1 MKQVAAGKAVYRE
14 RRGNYA
20 RHPPLSTRQILQK
33 KAVFRQKI
41 RKWVY
46 QVGVLR
52 PVHSPARHSARL
64 KRLVVLCGLLA
75 LAACATRPAPKSP
88 PLPPPPAA
96 PAPIP
101 ATPAGPTSGEPKF
114 DAFLAE
120 VRTEALAQ
128 GITAEN
134 FASATAGLA
143 PLPAIAGM
151 NANQPEFNKPVWSYL
166 DGAVSARRIADARFM
181 LNRYGDVLDK
191 IAAQSGVAKEILVSV
206 WGMESDYGADSGSFN
221 LFAALATLA
230 YDGPRAN
237 YARPEFLA
245 ALQIYQ
251 QQHYAVGEMVG
262 SWAGAFGQTQF
273 TPTSFLK
280 YAADGDGDGR
290 IDLWRSPPDALAS
303 AARLLSEQGWTRGQG
318 WGAEISLPDGFAY
331 EDADLENDRPVAE
344 WSARGVT
351 LAGGGALPLSD
362 GSAAIYLPAGAR
374 GPAFLVFPNFRI
386 LLKYNN
392 AASYALAV
400 SLLADR
406 MAGAGPVKHDWPR
419 DERALSRSER
429 LQFQKDLAILG
440 FDAGTP
446 DGVLGR
452 KTRAALRQYQKT
464 KSIAADGFPTAM
476 LLGTLEADAASRA
489 TPNSS
494 VPTEH

>member
-1 MKQVAAGKAVYRE
+1 M
-14 RRGNYA
+14 
-20 RHPPLSTRQILQK
+20 
-33 KAVFRQKI
+33 
-41 RKWVY
+41 
-46 QVGVLR
+46 LR
-52 PVHSPARHSARL
+52 PVRRLARL
-64 KRLVVLCGLLA
+64 KCLAVLCGLLA
-75 LAACATRPAPKSP
+75 VAACATRPP
-88 PLPPPPAA
+88 PRTPPPPAA
-96 PAPIP
+96 PAAPIP
-101 ATPAGPTSGEPKF
+101 VPVAPARPSSGDAKF
-114 DAFLAE
+114 DAFLATA
-120 VRTEALAQ
+120 RDEALAQ
-128 GITAEN
+128 GITGEN
-134 FASATAGLA
+134 FDTATAGIA
-143 PLPAIAGM
+143 PLATITAM

-166 DGAVSARRIADARFM
+166 DGAVSARRIKDAQFM
-181 LNRYGDVLDK
+181 LTRYGEVLDK
-191 IAAQSGVAKEILVSV
+191 IAAQSGVPKEILVSV

-230 YDGPRAN
+230 YDGPRAA
-237 YARPEFLA
+237 YAKPEFLA

-251 QQHYAVGEMVG
+251 QQHYAVSEMVG

-318 WGAEISLPDGFAY
+318 WGAEVSLPNGFAY
-331 EDADLENDRPVAE
+331 EDADLENDKPISE

-351 LAGGGALPLSD
+351 LAGGGALPPSD
-362 GSAAIYLPAGAR
+362 ASGAIYLPAGAR
-374 GPAFLVFPNFRI
+374 GPAFLVFPNFRV

-429 LQFQKDLAILG
+429 LQFQKDLQILG

-494 VPTEH
+494 FPGTVEH